1 MEDEVE
7 VVEMNT
13 ATTKSFNASSH
24 AGSTTGS
31 SVRLTRRGKRVVRS
45 AVGLSLLV
53 VIGAGFSAVSSAAA
67 VSHHSSTP
75 STSGYVR
82 VTVAPGETLWSLA
95 ALVGGDKDL
104 SVVVD
109 QIVEA
114 NALTSSDLTV
124 GDRLW
129 IPARSK

>member
-1 MEDEVE
+1 M
-7 VVEMNT
+7 
-13 ATTKSFNASSH
+13 
-24 AGSTTGS
+24 
-31 SVRLTRRGKRVVRS
+31 VRS

-75 STSGYVR
+75 ITSGYVR

-114 NALTSSDLTV
+114 NALSSSDLTV
-124 GDRLW
+124 GERLW
-129 IPARSK
+129 IPARTK

>member
-1 MEDEVE
+1 
-7 VVEMNT
+7 MNKNLGVSEAT
-13 ATTKSFNASSH
+13 AVTT
-24 AGSTTGS
+24 STTL
-31 SVRLTRRGKRVVRS
+31 RLTRRGKRVVRGV
-45 AVGLSLLV
+45 VGASLLV

-67 VSHHSSTP
+67 VNHHASSP
-75 STSGYVR
+75 ASEGYVR

-109 QIVEA
+109 EIVEA

-124 GDRLW
+124 GERLW
-129 IPARSK
+129 LPARSK